1 MTVTENGFAYM
12 KITKEMINEYEVDA
26 GSASNM
32 VNNFNFIK
40 EIIAWS
46 FVSYDE
52 KQELY
57 KVNIRS
63 RGPVI
68 NEIAQQFNG
77 GGHKFA
83 SGARIK
89 NADDIDRLF
98 KALDDACKTYKETN
112 L

>member
-1 MTVTENGFAYM
+1 MIFLIKEN
-12 KITKEMINEYEVDA
+12 
-26 GSASNM
+26 
-32 VNNFNFIK
+32 NNLEFKRELTDSVIK

-89 NADDIDRLF
+89 NVDDIDRLF